1 MASANSPGTAGVSP
15 ATFRQRASAGRRPA
29 VPGSRQ
35 KPTPAELLVLEQ
47 FLPYRLSI
55 LSNRVSRAIARRYAK
70 TFELSIPEWRVIAV
84 LGRRPGLTA
93 KEIAEATEMDKVA
106 VSRAVARL
114 ITAKRVASRA
124 DRADARR
131 QLLSLTREG
140 ESVHARIAPIALASE
155 ERLLA
160 ALDARERALLDQLLD
175 RLLEAAKVL

>member
-1 MASANSPGTAGVSP
+1 MASAK
-15 ATFRQRASAGRRPA
+15 R
-29 VPGSRQ
+29 
-35 KPTPAELLVLEQ
+35 KPSPAELLVLEE

-70 TFELSIPEWRVIAV
+70 TFDLTVPEWRIIAV

-114 ITAKRVASRA
+114 VTARRVAARA
-124 DRADARR
+124 DTADARR

-140 ESVHARIAPIALASE
+140 EGVHARIAPIALASE
-155 ERLLA
+155 ERLLST
-160 ALDARERALLDQLLD
+160 LDAKERAQLDALMD
-175 RLLEAAKVL
+175 RLLESAKSL

>member
-1 MASANSPGTAGVSP
+1 MASAKRKP
-15 ATFRQRASAGRRPA
+15 AQAD
-29 VPGSRQ
+29 
-35 KPTPAELLVLEQ
+35 LLVLEE

-70 TFELSIPEWRVIAV
+70 TFDLSIPEWRVIAV

-114 ITAKRVASRA
+114 TAAKRVAARA
-124 DRADARR
+124 DREDARR

-140 ESVHARIAPIALASE
+140 ESLHARIAPIALASE

-160 ALDARERALLDQLLD
+160 VLDTREREQLNRLID
-175 RLLEAAKVL
+175 RLLDAAKRL